1 MFKLKAKKG
10 GHERSR
16 VSGRG
21 PEQWWYEGERGSN
34 GKGKTNWGGS
44 WEARV
49 EEGKLTL
56 KSFVGAS

>member
-1 MFKLKAKKG
+1 MR
-10 GHERSR
+10 GHERNR

-21 PEQWWYEGERGSN
+21 PEQGWYEGERGSN

-49 EEGKLTL
+49 EEFCGGFLESTHTHK
-56 KSFVGAS
+56 GA